1 MANIEGSFGA
11 KPEKDSNSPK
21 SLWAGDLATHNNA
34 SEVPEKTITQ
44 LDTLPTTP
52 KLIVEPNHD
61 ERLS

>member
-1 MANIEGSFGA
+1 MEVKKGRGL
-11 KPEKDSNSPK
+11 SNYSQ
-21 SLWAGDLATHNNA
+21 L
-34 SEVPEKTITQ
+34 PEKTIIQ